1 MVLTIWPTSGAAGT
15 TVRITATGCIDPN
28 GLNHAVS
35 FNWGGLDQ
43 NDQMANRNNPNIV
56 VTIPATL
63 TDETIRATHKVTQQ
77 ETAFGGGA
85 FFVQCGTTV
94 RAVSFTSTR

>member
-1 MVLTIWPTSGAAGT
+1 MVVTISPTSGPAGT

-28 GLNHAVS
+28 GLNHAVG

-63 TDETIRATHKVTQQ
+63 SGDTIRATHTVTQE
-77 ETAFGGGA
+77 ETAFGGGT